1 MVKEFEMKK
10 SVDAYARATTSK
22 TGMLDM
28 GQLHTYKYNDDIF
41 AKVTTLFRAK
51 NHGLVMFLDWSG
63 SMDKLKRDFKSVI

>member
-1 MVKEFEMKK
+1 MHMQEL
-10 SVDAYARATTSK
+10 TTSK

-41 AKVTTLFRAK
+41 AKVTTLEPK

-63 SMDKLKRDFKSVI
+63 SMVCKLKRDFKSVI